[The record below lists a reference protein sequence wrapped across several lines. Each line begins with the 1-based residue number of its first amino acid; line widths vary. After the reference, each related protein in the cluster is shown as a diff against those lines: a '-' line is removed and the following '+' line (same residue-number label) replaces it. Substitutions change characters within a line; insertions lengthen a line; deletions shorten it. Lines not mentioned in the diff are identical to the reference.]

1 MQPQGSGTV
10 FLKKGI
16 MKNLVLAAFAVV
28 ASLGAQAQK
37 SETRSVSSFSGVKAA
52 EGIDVYL
59 KRGNKEELKVE
70 ASGTQLSNVITEVS
84 GGYLK
89 IHMAEG
95 NYRDRTVKV
104 FVTYLAINA
113 LTASS
118 GANVYHEG
126 TLKSS
131 DLELR
136 ASSGGNIELKVESV
150 SVEAGASSAGE
161 IVLEGL
167 AKSVDLDASS
177 GGEVDAYNLTSDKAK
192 AEASS
197 GGDVKLSVNK
207 ELEARAS
214 SGGSIRYRG
223 NPERSNT
230 NASSG
235 GSVKKSN

>member
-1 MQPQGSGTV
+1 MQPPDMGTV
-10 FLKKGI
+10 FLKTGI
-16 MKNLVLAAFAVV
+16 MKRLAIVALVAGVV
-28 ASLGAQAQK
+28 FGLHAQQ
-37 SETRSVSSFSGVKAA
+37 SETRNVSSFNGVKAA

-59 KRGNKEELKVE
+59 KKGTKEEVRVE
-70 ASGTQLSNVITEVS
+70 ATGTKLSNVITEVS

-95 NYRDRTVKV
+95 NYRDRNVKV
-104 FVTYLAINA
+104 YVTYLAINT

-118 GANVYHEG
+118 GANAYHEG
-126 TLKSS
+126 ILKT
-131 DLELR
+131 DNLELR
-136 ASSGGNIELKVESV
+136 ASSGGNIEVKVEAN

-161 IVLEGL
+161 VVLEGK
-167 AKSVDLDASS
+167 AKTVDLDASS
-177 GGEVDAYNLTSDKAK
+177 GGEVDAYNLTSDKART
-192 AEASS
+192 EASS
-197 GGDVKLSVNK
+197 GGEVKITVNQ

-235 GSVKKSN
+235 GSVRKSN